1 VTTVSGLSKPQTCDR
16 YASVRRL
23 ANTLLRTWLS
33 TGFIIAVIMWQHSGL
48 YLPNGDPAH
57 DRTVKPRADMMI
69 FYGAAKVMRHSPADL
84 YDQRKEAAAQKAA
97 TGLEISSEDR
107 DFLPYAYPAIVALLF
122 VPFTVL
128 SYKTAYFLMLIINF
142 LLLGITLWILSDRLK
157 LCGHNEKIFVLSAT
171 AFLPVYAVF
180 LNGQLSFLLLLF
192 SSLTIT
198 NLRAGRMVRAGIWCG
213 LTAVKPTFLPIFL
226 LWLAARRYWKT
237 FACASVVAGTMAL
250 FSIVLV
256 GFHGSADYI
265 TLTTRL
271 AQGYIYTAP
280 LSWMYNLNA
289 LVHFLN
295 AGRLAWLATTATV
308 LASLL
313 LRKRRD
319 ASGDWDYCA
328 LITASV
334 LAAPYLLIQELDVML
349 IVLALVLAQFRE
361 PISLAS
367 QWTLFGIMTAPTIL
381 YAAKEKGGHDWPIV
395 PITLLI
401 TFVIFTFLSF
411 RKTNNAYH
419 QYDVIM

>member
-1 VTTVSGLSKPQTCDR
+1 MTTVSGLSKPQTCDR

-198 NLRAGRMVRAGIWCG
+198 NLRAGRMVRAGI
-213 LTAVKPTFLPIFL
+213 LPKDENSIRLFEIVQLHTAFADADAFVK
-226 LWLAARRYWKT
+226 RR
-237 FACASVVAGTMAL
+237 
-250 FSIVLV
+250 
-256 GFHGSADYI
+256 
-265 TLTTRL
+265 TTRFVTHVRAVGQIVGAEL
-271 AQGYIYTAP
+271 PCEQ
-280 LSWMYNLNA
+280 
-289 LVHFLN
+289 LVEKRCFVARPS
-295 AGRLAWLATTATV
+295 AGI
-308 LASLL
+308 
-313 LRKRRD
+313 KGRRVG
-319 ASGDWDYCA
+319 S
-328 LITASV
+328 
-334 LAAPYLLIQELDVML
+334 
-349 IVLALVLAQFRE
+349 R
-361 PISLAS
+361 
-367 QWTLFGIMTAPTIL
+367 
-381 YAAKEKGGHDWPIV
+381 
-395 PITLLI
+395 
-401 TFVIFTFLSF
+401 
-411 RKTNNAYH
+411 
-419 QYDVIM
+419 